1 MDIAAVKQT
10 LRGPMVPVLTHYN
23 ADLSIDCSAIRD
35 NVRTLVGCG
44 LVQGRGVLLAGGAG
58 GDFPM
63 LTLDERKLVAKTI
76 VEAADG
82 RTPVVVG
89 AQDTNV
95 AHSVALAKWAEEIG
109 AYGIQLSPTYY
120 YPANPETTWR
130 VFEAVHDATRRV
142 VIMIYNTHW
151 EGYDMPLDLVARLA
165 ELPRCRSLKWSTP
178 EGGKYTTGVSRFA
191 GQLAVVDNQGMYVMN
206 HLLGGVGFITHL
218 CTVWPEHEL
227 SIWDLLEARD
237 YVAAQKKVTEVT
249 YVWNDIY
256 GRMCLAA
263 GAEGPGVK
271 AALDLCGRRG
281 GPSRLPVRALNDAER
296 KEFRAALIRMG
307 VPGAGE
313 RGQS

>member
-1 MDIAAVKQT
+1 MDITAVKQT

-23 ADLSIDCSAIRD
+23 DDHSIDHSAIRD
-35 NVRTLVGCG
+35 NVRTLVSRG
-44 LVQGRGVLLAGGAG
+44 LVRGQGVLLAAGAG

-63 LTLDERKLVAKTI
+63 LTLDERKQVAKTV
-76 VEAADG
+76 VEAAEG

-95 AHSVALAKWAEEIG
+95 SNSIALARWAEEIG
-109 AYGIQLSPTYY
+109 AFGIQLSPTYY
-120 YPANPETTWR
+120 YPANEETTTR
-130 VFEAVHDATRRV
+130 VFEAVHEATRRI

-151 EGYDMPLDLVARLA
+151 EGYDMPLDLVTRLA

-178 EGGKYTTGVSRFA
+178 DSTRYMRGIARFA
-191 GQLAVVDNQGMYVMN
+191 EQLAVVDNQGMYIMN

-227 SIWDLLEARD
+227 SIWKYLEAKD
-237 YVAAQKKVTEVT
+237 YPAAQKKVTDIT
-249 YVWNDIY
+249 SVWNEVY
-256 GRMCLAA
+256 GKLCLAT

-281 GPSRLPVRALNDAER
+281 GPSRLPIRALNDAER
-296 KEFRAALIRMG
+296 KTLRAALVRMG
-307 VPGAGE
+307 VPGVKHDA
-313 RGQS
+313 